1 MKKIIS
7 IMMSVFMV
15 LSMIC
20 VASADG
26 AAIPVQDVSVVA
38 DIKVKTTTSST
49 YSDSISS
56 DVSALPSVNAK
67 ATLDMSGVKNILT
80 TLLNTTDGA
89 AKVEEFKADGYVR
102 AEITVT
108 VKYPKALSVE
118 KDAYKFS
125 YETDNGIK
133 FSDAT
138 DASSIYRF
146 VSSEST
152 SDTDSTTITYK
163 LKVKDDLKLSEL
175 ITTESGS
182 PVPAKVLDNIVL
194 SSDSHSIA
202 IPAFDTE
209 YKIEGDVK
217 CVATIYKK
225 SGTTDTDVKQ
235 YNFTGSDA
243 ATVKFTESS
252 SPSSPSHG
260 VGGGSVVTKVTV
272 KSSVPSG
279 EIPSGTKVKLT
290 ATPTTAKIYYTTD
303 GTEPSVTN
311 GKLDGTTKLY
321 SSELTI
327 TENTTLKAIAV
338 SSNGKTKSAVGT
350 WEYTVTGVDV
360 SISPKSGNVK
370 EGALAEITSKNGK
383 DIYYTTDGTEPAL
396 DENGEP
402 SGTTKKYTEA
412 IAINEAMT
420 IKAFAVNEEGVSSV
434 VATES
439 YTIAPELTSEH
450 IAYIKGYPDGTFG
463 PDLPITR
470 AEVASI
476 FSRLTV
482 KKMDIAT
489 DAVSSFSDVDADAW
503 YANAVAFM
511 EQEGIV
517 KGYED
522 GTFKPDNQITRAEF
536 AVIAS
541 RFYEL
546 EEVNENIFEDVT
558 SEHWAFFEINSAYKN
573 SLINGYEGNTFKPD
587 NKITRAEVV
596 TIINRMTG
604 RNAEAEFENA
614 DLSGLII
621 FSDVADESAHWA
633 FYDVVEASNTH
644 DYEF

>member
-7 IMMSVFMV
+7 IMMSVLIA
-15 LSMIC
+15 LSMIL
-20 VASADG
+20 VASAEG
-26 AAIPVQDVSVVA
+26 ATVPMQNVPVDA
-38 DIKVKTTTSST
+38 NITVKTTDSLT
-49 YSDSISS
+49 YGENITA
-56 DVSALPSVNAK
+56 DVSSLPSINAK

-80 TLLNTTDGA
+80 TLLSTTDGV
-89 AKVEEFKADGYVR
+89 AKVEEFKTDGYVR
-102 AEITVT
+102 ANITVT
-108 VKYPKALSVE
+108 VKYPKALSVD

-133 FSDAT
+133 FSDDT
-138 DASSIYRF
+138 DATSIYRF
-146 VSSEST
+146 VSSEAT

-175 ITTESGS
+175 ITTEGS
-182 PVPAKVLDNIVL
+182 TTKPAKVLDNIVL

-225 SGTTDTDVKQ
+225 SGTTDTEVKR
-235 YNFTGSDA
+235 YNFTGSDV
-243 ATVKFTESS
+243 ATVKFTKESS
-252 SPSSPSHG
+252 SSSHG

-272 KSSVPSG
+272 KSSEPSG

-327 TENTTLKAIAV
+327 TEDTTLKAIAV

-350 WEYTVTGVDV
+350 WEYTVTGVDI

-383 DIYYTTDGTEPAL
+383 DIYYTTDGSEPAL

-463 PDLPITR
+463 PDLSITR

-604 RNAEAEFENA
+604 RNAEAEFDNA
-614 DLSGLII
+614 DLSGWII

>member
-7 IMMSVFMV
+7 IMMSVLIA
-15 LSMIC
+15 LSMIL
-20 VASADG
+20 VASAEG
-26 AAIPVQDVSVVA
+26 SAVPVQNVPVNA
-38 DIKVKTTTSST
+38 NITVKTTDSLT
-49 YSDSISS
+49 YGENITA
-56 DVSALPSVNAK
+56 DVSSLPSINAK
-67 ATLDMSGVKNILT
+67 ATLDMSKMGEILT
-80 TLLNTTDGA
+80 TLLSTTDGVE
-89 AKVEEFKADGYVR
+89 KVDEFKANGYVR

-108 VKYPKALSVE
+108 VKYPNALSVD
-118 KDAYKFS
+118 KGAYKFS

-133 FSDAT
+133 FSDESDTNSIYRLVSSTSAT
-138 DASSIYRF
+138 DADF
-146 VSSEST
+146 
-152 SDTDSTTITYK
+152 TTITYK
-163 LKVKDDLKLSEL
+163 LKVKDDLKLGNL

-182 PVPAKVLDNIVL
+182 TVPAKVLDNIVL

-202 IPAFDTE
+202 IPDFDTE

-225 SGTTDTDVKQ
+225 SGTTDTDVKR
-235 YNFTGSDA
+235 YNFTGSDV
-243 ATVKFTESS
+243 ATVKFTEKSS
-252 SPSSPSHG
+252 SSSHG

-272 KSSVPSG
+272 KSSAPSG

-290 ATPTTAKIYYTTD
+290 STPTNAKIYYTTD

-311 GKLDGTTKLY
+311 GKLDGTTKFY

-327 TENTTLKAIAV
+327 TEDTTLKAIAV

-350 WEYTVTGVDV
+350 WEYTVTGVDI

>member
-20 VASADG
+20 IASAEG
-26 AAIPVQDVSVVA
+26 AAVPVQNVPVIA

-80 TLLNTTDGA
+80 TLLSTTDGA
-89 AKVEEFKADGYVR
+89 AKVEKFKTDGYVR
-102 AEITVT
+102 ANITVT
-108 VKYPKALSVE
+108 VKYPSALSVE

-125 YETDNGIK
+125 YATDNGIK

-138 DASSIYRF
+138 DANSIYRF
-146 VSSEST
+146 VSSDFT
-152 SDTDSTTITYK
+152 TDADSATITYK

-175 ITTESGS
+175 ITTESDS
-182 PVPAKVLDNIVL
+182 IVPAKVLDNIVL

-209 YKIEGDVK
+209 YKIKGDVK

-225 SGTTDTDVKQ
+225 SGTTVTDVKE
-235 YNFTGSDA
+235 YDFTGSDA
-243 ATVKFTESS
+243 ATVKFTKGSS
-252 SPSSPSHG
+252 SPSYG
-260 VGGGSVVTKVTV
+260 VGGGTTVTKVTV
-272 KSSVPSG
+272 KSSKPSG

-290 ATPTTAKIYYTTD
+290 ATPTNAKIYYTTD

-311 GKLDGTTKLY
+311 GKLEGTTKLY
-321 SSELTI
+321 SSEITI
-327 TENTTLKAIAV
+327 TEDTTLKAIAV

-350 WEYTVTGVDV
+350 WEYTVTGVDI

-633 FYDVVEASNTH
+633 FYDVVEASNNH
-644 DYEF
+644 NFN

>member
-7 IMMSVFMV
+7 IMMSVLIA
-15 LSMIC
+15 LSMIL
-20 VASADG
+20 VVSAEG
-26 AAIPVQDVSVVA
+26 TAIPVQNVSVGA
-38 DIKVKTTTSST
+38 DIMVKTTDSLT
-49 YSDSISS
+49 YRDTISA
-56 DVSALPSVNAK
+56 DVSSLPSINAK
-67 ATLDMSGVKNILT
+67 AILDMSGVKNILT
-80 TLLNTTDGA
+80 TLLSTAEGT
-89 AKVEEFKADGYVR
+89 AKVEAYKTNGYVR
-102 AEITVT
+102 ADITVT
-108 VKYPKALSVE
+108 VKYPKVLNVA
-118 KDAYKFS
+118 KDAYKFA
-125 YETDNGIK
+125 YETDNGIE
-133 FSDAT
+133 FSDTT
-138 DASSIYRF
+138 DTTSIYRF
-146 VSSEST
+146 VSST
-152 SDTDSTTITYK
+152 SATDGDFTTITYK
-163 LKVKDDLKLSEL
+163 LKVKDDLKLSDL
-175 ITTESGS
+175 ITTEGGS
-182 PVPAKVLDNIVL
+182 TVPAKVLDNIVL
-194 SSDSHSIA
+194 SSDSHSVA

-209 YKIEGDVK
+209 YKIDGDVK
-217 CVATIYKK
+217 CVATVYKK
-225 SGTTDTDVKQ
+225 SGTSNVDAKQ
-235 YNFTGSDA
+235 YNFTGSDT
-243 ATVKFTESS
+243 ATVKFTEKS
-252 SPSSPSHG
+252 SSPSHG
-260 VGGGSVVTKVTV
+260 VGGGSVITKVTV
-272 KSSVPSG
+272 KSSAPSG

-290 ATPTTAKIYYTTD
+290 STPTNAKIYYTTD

-327 TENTTLKAIAV
+327 TEDTTLKAIAV
-338 SSNGKTKSAVGT
+338 SSSGKTKSEVGT

-370 EGALAEITSKNGK
+370 AGTLVEITSKNGE
-383 DIYYTTDGTEPAL
+383 DIYYTTDGSEPAL
-396 DENGEP
+396 DENGMP
-402 SGTTKKYTEA
+402 LGKTYKYTEA
-412 IAINEAMT
+412 ISINESMT
-420 IKAFAVNEEGVSSV
+420 IKAFAVSEDGISSV
-434 VATES
+434 IATES
-439 YTIAPELTSEH
+439 YTIAPELTDEH

-482 KKMDIAT
+482 DKMDIDT
-489 DAVSSFSDVDADAW
+489 DAVSSFSDVNADAW
-503 YANAVAFM
+503 YADAVAFM

-573 SLINGYEGNTFKPD
+573 SLITGYEGNIFKPD
-587 NKITRAEVV
+587 NKITRAEAV

-614 DLSGLII
+614 DLAGYII
-621 FSDVADESAHWA
+621 FSDISNESAHWA